1 MLIHN
6 YALEVLSHCIPIDEE
21 KSIHSEMIIHFQT
34 LHFDIMIFE
43 WLEKHSLHPSW
54 ASIYLR
60 YEKLTGS
67 KWTVLHT
74 VQKQNAY
81 HQNPLF
87 KQHVLGLWKQHGL
100 SDEQPLMWDISS
112 YVHCR
117 VFISQMT
124 IEVVFFFLKQENQLL
139 CGSTSIIRKS
149 SEKCIHKIIQNIR
162 RDSRR
167 DSFYAK
173 KLILFIDHRS
183 RMHHHQG

>member
-21 KSIHSEMIIHFQT
+21 KSIHSEMILHFQT
-34 LHFDIMIFE
+34 LPFDIMIFE

-81 HQNPLF
+81 HQSPLF
-87 KQHVLGLWKQHGL
+87 KQHVLGLWKQHRL

-112 YVHCR
+112 YVYCR

-124 IEVVFFFLKQENQLL
+124 IEVVFFFQSRKINYYAEARALFEKA
-139 CGSTSIIRKS
+139 RKS
-149 SEKCIHKIIQNIR
+149 AYTTSYKT
-162 RDSRR
+162 
-167 DSFYAK
+167 
-173 KLILFIDHRS
+173 
-183 RMHHHQG
+183 